1 MIIKEFFRF
10 EDYVGLKAWIV
21 DGGMQF
27 RDIRR
32 NPRRNFNNI
41 VYSKIFLIWKIIPK

>member
-21 DGGMQF
+21 VCNLGILGGIL
-27 RDIRR
+27 D
-32 NPRRNFNNI
+32 
-41 VYSKIFLIWKIIPK
+41 VTLII